1 MIIAPGRGDCGD
13 GDYGGDNQYNHHDD
27 DDDDDDDDDWYN
39 YHDLHD
45 HDLDKTTN
53 GWRW

>member
-13 GDYGGDNQYNHHDD
+13 GGDDQYNHHDD
-27 DDDDDDDDDWYN
+27 DDDDDDEFFN

-53 GWRW
+53 G